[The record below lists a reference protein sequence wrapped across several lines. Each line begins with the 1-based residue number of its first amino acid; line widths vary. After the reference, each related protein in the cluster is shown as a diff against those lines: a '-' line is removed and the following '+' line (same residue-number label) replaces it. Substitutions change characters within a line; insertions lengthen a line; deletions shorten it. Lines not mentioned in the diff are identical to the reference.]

1 MFLIA
6 GLIATR
12 VMHHDRHLVTNHCLR
27 RAEKTA
33 EASPQPSA
41 ISTRNG
47 NGHGTAFTHQH
58 VKGHTFTHD
67 NARFFL
73 SVCCRCVCVC
83 VLRLSKADAHV
94 YSLRCLTKVHDRH
107 FVSASIGDCPG
118 DVGLT
123 LETSQ
128 EISPRGPSVAAQTVS
143 VTHQRQALNVA
154 LNST

>member
-1 MFLIA
+1 MTVILSQTIA
-6 GLIATR
+6 SDGQRKPPKPRLSLPRSPPEMETATGQ
-12 VMHHDRHLVTNHCLR
+12 HSLTNMLR
-27 RAEKTA
+27 DTHSHMTTRA
-33 EASPQPSA
+33 SSSA
-41 ISTRNG
+41 FAAG
-47 NGHGTAFTHQH
+47 
-58 VKGHTFTHD
+58 
-67 NARFFL
+67 
-73 SVCCRCVCVC
+73 VCVC

-154 LNST
+154 LKST